1 MTQISLKLAAGAAE
15 PVVFEIPGA
24 EGAFRVQILN
34 EDQEKGVV
42 TTIVHLPPG
51 GSIPAHFHEAGS
63 EMHYVLEGDLTEDGE
78 SFGPGGFLTFA
89 AGVVHG
95 PHGSEGGARVLT
107 VQQWQS
113 GQGKFDFHPA
123 EEGQG
128 RATAASTE
136 AEGAAGEAAA
146 GDAAA
151 GASVT
156 DKSAPEAEAERRR
169 GEEKGY
175 G

>member
-63 EMHYVLEGDLTEDGE
+63 EMHYVLEGDLTEAGE

-113 GQGKFDFHPA
+113 GRGKFDFHPA

>member
-1 MTQISLKLAAGAAE
+1 MDAEGLKLAADSVEAT
-15 PVVFEIPGA
+15 PFKIPGA
-24 EGAFRVQILN
+24 EGEFRIQILN
-34 EDQEKGVV
+34 EDQARGVV

-51 GSIPAHFHEAGS
+51 GRIPAHFHEAGS
-63 EMHYVLEGDLTEDGE
+63 EMHYVLEGDLTENGE

-113 GQGKFDFHPA
+113 GRGEFDFHPA

-128 RATAASTE
+128 
-136 AEGAAGEAAA
+136 GAAAAAEDTPKDSGPGNAAA
-146 GDAAA
+146 GS
-151 GASVT
+151 SVT
-156 DKSAPEAEAERRR
+156 DKSAAEAEAERSR

>member
-1 MTQISLKLAAGAAE
+1 MSQSPLKLAADAAA

-24 EGAFRVQILN
+24 EGEFRVQILN

-42 TTIVHLPPG
+42 TTIIHLPPG
-51 GSIPAHFHEAGS
+51 GRIPAHFHEAGS
-63 EMHYVLEGDLTEDGE
+63 EMHYVLEGELTENGE

-113 GQGKFDFHPA
+113 GRGKFDFHPA

-128 RATAASTE
+128 RAATASTE
-136 AEGAAGEAAA
+136 AEAPAAA
-146 GDAAA
+146 PGDAAA

-156 DKSAPEAEAERRR
+156 DKPAPEAEAERRR